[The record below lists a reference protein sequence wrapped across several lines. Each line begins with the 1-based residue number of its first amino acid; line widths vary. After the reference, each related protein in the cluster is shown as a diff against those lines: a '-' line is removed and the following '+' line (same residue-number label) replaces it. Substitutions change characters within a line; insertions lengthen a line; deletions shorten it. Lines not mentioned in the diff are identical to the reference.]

1 MKKKFIN
8 VKLKGKSTLVQILTD
23 NNIIVE
29 ISPFIETPSTIPE
42 IDLKGFLVSPPYV
55 EPHIHLDYVFTAQKD
70 NFQNKTATLF
80 EGIQCWSE
88 AKSSLT
94 ISEIKSRA
102 LKALKQQILYG
113 VQYVRTHIDITIQIL
128 QL

>member
-42 IDLKGFLVSPPYV
+42 I
-55 EPHIHLDYVFTAQKD
+55 I
-70 NFQNKTATLF
+70 
-80 EGIQCWSE
+80 
-88 AKSSLT
+88 
-94 ISEIKSRA
+94 
-102 LKALKQQILYG
+102 
-113 VQYVRTHIDITIQIL
+113 
-128 QL
+128 